1 MNKSKQK
8 ILELL
13 KDVTLYQLGTAERFE
28 LVEVKKF
35 IQKFYYS
42 NLENLKSSIYLQE
55 SFPYRKAIDII
66 SKLPF
71 LKTVNDKL
79 DCLVKTCQAIDSSV
93 KEYYSIHTPE
103 NDLPLQVYEFNLLE
117 F

>member
-35 IQKFYYS
+35 I
-42 NLENLKSSIYLQE
+42 
-55 SFPYRKAIDII
+55 
-66 SKLPF
+66 
-71 LKTVNDKL
+71 
-79 DCLVKTCQAIDSSV
+79 
-93 KEYYSIHTPE
+93 
-103 NDLPLQVYEFNLLE
+103 
-117 F
+117 